1 MLDRIDEVTKS
12 QFEALREIE
21 KEKLKVAKAYNRRV
35 KAKSF
40 QIGDKVWKTMFPL
53 GA

>member
-12 QFEALREIE
+12 QFVE